1 MWTDDLAAAAERA
14 RDWLFDAALPLWAT
28 AGFNARTGF
37 FVESLDGE
45 GRASTETHRVRVQAR
60 QTYVFMEAGRLGWA
74 GPWRDRALAGLG
86 ALLGPARAEGGAS
99 GHRFDAGGV
108 LVDARRDLYDQAFT
122 LFALAHAR
130 PLDPGAVDARIGEI
144 LDYLETQRASAG
156 GFLEGEIAPV
166 PRRQNP
172 HMHLLEAGLAL
183 TGAGVSRGQALVD
196 ESARLFG
203 AVFYD
208 PKTGSLGEYYGD
220 DFAPLAGDEGAVTE
234 PGHHCEWAWLLD
246 QLRRRGGPDLSV
258 PADRLW
264 AHAIGHG
271 LHGGILI
278 DEVLRGGGAR
288 TATSRLWPQTERLKA
303 ALARWE
309 RRAPGAGPE
318 EMQAAFEGLF
328 SFLSDGPRG
337 LWQERRFADGRVQD
351 GPAPASS
358 LYHLTCAISE
368 LLRVAGATRTR

>member
-196 ESARLFG
+196 ESARLLRSSTIRRPARLANTTAMTSHPWRGTRARSPSRGTTANGRGSWISCAGG
-203 AVFYD
+203 AVRTSAFRPTASGPTPSD
-208 PKTGSLGEYYGD
+208 MACTVASSSTRCCGAA
-220 DFAPLAGDEGAVTE
+220 APG
-234 PGHHCEWAWLLD
+234 
-246 QLRRRGGPDLSV
+246 RRRPV
-258 PADRLW
+258 C
-264 AHAIGHG
+264 
-271 LHGGILI
+271 
-278 DEVLRGGGAR
+278 
-288 TATSRLWPQTERLKA
+288 
-303 ALARWE
+303 
-309 RRAPGAGPE
+309 
-318 EMQAAFEGLF
+318 
-328 SFLSDGPRG
+328 GPRRNG
-337 LWQERRFADGRVQD
+337 
-351 GPAPASS
+351 
-358 LYHLTCAISE
+358 
-368 LLRVAGATRTR
+368 